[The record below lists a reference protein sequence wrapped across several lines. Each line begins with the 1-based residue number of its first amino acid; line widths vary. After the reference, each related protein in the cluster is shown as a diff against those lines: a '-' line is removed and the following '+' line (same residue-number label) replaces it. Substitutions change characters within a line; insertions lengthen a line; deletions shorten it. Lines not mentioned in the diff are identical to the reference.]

1 VVVASAGPY
10 TLYKSAPRCRQITTP
25 APQHS
30 VFTRRM
36 LFMPPNQQ
44 RQSTEG
50 NDSIREFD
58 IFARS
63 NSAQLLLHGCSAA
76 DVSLAF
82 AALPSLVRCTN
93 RPFGRQRSCTKGL
106 AVFRG
111 RLSSRQLF
119 GGAAGRLPAGR
130 ASEYA
135 GERARERSRETNR

>member
-10 TLYKSAPRCRQITTP
+10 TLYKSAPRSRQITTP
-25 APQHS
+25 TPQHS
-30 VFTRRM
+30 VFTRQM

-82 AALPSLVRCTN
+82 AALPSVVRCTN
-93 RPFGRQRSCTKGL
+93 RPFGRQRSCTKRL
-106 AVFRG
+106 AIFRG
-111 RLSSRQLF
+111 RRGNCL
-119 GGAAGRLPAGR
+119 AALPVGCRLVERANTW
-130 ASEYA
+130 ASE
-135 GERARERSRETNR
+135 RAFA